1 MNNPDPW
8 YKILQSVATSL
19 SLILIPIIIAIIANS
34 YQSEMTQQ
42 KINSDY
48 IGIAIGILK
57 EEPSAKNKEIRT
69 WAVDIINHYS
79 EVKIGQK
86 AQNSLIKD
94 TTLQVGDLLF
104 YRSSKNDPSHIA
116 IYAGDG
122 QIIHASY
129 KNNGISHEDLNRSKI
144 LKQIYEY
151 NRR

>member
-1 MNNPDPW
+1 MNKPDPW
-8 YKILQSVATSL
+8 YKILQSVSISL

-57 EEPSAKNKEIRT
+57 EEPSVKNKEIRT

-94 TTLQVGDLLF
+94 TTLQVGDLLL
-104 YRSSKNDPSHIA
+104 YKSSKNEPSHVA
-116 IYAGDG
+116 LYAGDG

-129 KNNGISHEDLNRSKI
+129 KNHSINYKDLNRSKMI
-144 LKQIYEY
+144 K
-151 NRR
+151 N